1 MLVFGFLMLDLTYE
15 PLESHLV
22 HHFLAHETGDPDTGN
37 ITNSLRSP

>member
-22 HHFLAHETGDPDTGN
+22 PHFLAHPDTGN